1 MERFEQLKII
11 KVDRY
16 TLISVLRSVT
26 LDFRC
31 GSKFHKVRMSKG
43 EVMRIIA
50 QKCDEQIYRE
60 S

>member
-1 MERFEQLKII
+1 MERFETLQSI
-11 KVDRY
+11 KVDHCI
-16 TLISVLRSVT
+16 LFSILRSVT
-26 LDFRC
+26 LDFT
-31 GSKFHKVRMSKG
+31 SQTKFHKVRMPKG